1 MCGGLSKKGREG
13 GIEIGKEGLR
23 KRRVEEEG
31 RREEGKEGGRE
42 GATSCEN
49 SSSLLVHTPP
59 TSLSPSTPF
68 LPTSFPLSSPLLEAF
83 MSIYNREYV
92 IFTPTPPPPHLLLS
106 SLPLPLPPSFL
117 RGSLHLGVAYRCT
130 GTSNNIPFHT

>member
-1 MCGGLSKKGREG
+1 MCGELSKKGREG
-13 GIEIGKEGLR
+13 GIKIGKGGIKEKEGER
-23 KRRVEEEG
+23 G
-31 RREEGKEGGRE
+31 RTKGRGEGGRE
-42 GATSCEN
+42 GATFCEN

-106 SLPLPLPPSFL
+106 SLPLPLPPPFL